1 MRNSNRCPYVLM
13 LTMGLIGLFMGIIL
27 GGHENFHIHFL
38 EVLFVILRHK
48 VYLYIRKI
56 ATFVIVICSNV
67 WNYEK
72 KNALAIRKMSF
83 GGCSN

>member
-1 MRNSNRCPYVLM
+1 MSICFDAYN
-13 LTMGLIGLFMGIIL
+13 GIDRFVYGDYFGFWGDMKI
-27 GGHENFHIHFL
+27 FIFIFL

-48 VYLYIRKI
+48 VYLHIRKI

-67 WNYEK
+67 WNYEQ

>member
-1 MRNSNRCPYVLM
+1 M

-27 GGHENFHIHFL
+27 AFGGDMKIFIFIFL

-48 VYLYIRKI
+48 VYLHIRKI

-67 WNYEK
+67 WNYEQ